1 MSLPSTT
8 SSWDY
13 DYCTIHGENYKLR
26 IILINLIYRGIL
38 ARSAHYYWKKRRAFA
53 LKIEGGSLFAHRA
66 GGTTYATHS
75 LELKVKEKL
84 SNV

>member
-1 MSLPSTT
+1 MA
-8 SSWDY
+8 
-13 DYCTIHGENYKLR
+13 
-26 IILINLIYRGIL
+26 RGL
-38 ARSAHYYWKKRRAFA
+38 EVPPCA